1 MTTSKSERTAKP
13 AEQRIAIICGQFNEI
28 VTKPLLE
35 GAKDQLLSH
44 GVAKGH
50 IGEFWVPG
58 AFELPVVAQKAAE
71 SQDWDAVICLGAVIK
86 GETPHF
92 HYICSAVASQ
102 LSAIAVRSGKPVIF
116 GVLTTDT
123 VDQALNRAGLK
134 YGNKGREA
142 AEAAVATLKTL
153 AAL

>member
-1 MTTSKSERTAKP
+1 MSKSKGTP
-13 AEQRIAIICGQFNEI
+13 NPPRIAILCAQFNEA
-28 VTKPLLE
+28 VTRPLLA
-35 GAKDQLLSH
+35 GAKDQLVSL
-44 GVAKGH
+44 GVAKEQ

-58 AFELPVVAQKAAE
+58 AFELPVVAKRAADLA
-71 SQDWDAVICLGAVIK
+71 DWDAVICLGAVIK

-102 LSAIAVRSGKPVIF
+102 LSHIAVASGKPVIF

-142 AEAAVATLKTL
+142 ADAAVATLKTL

>member
-1 MTTSKSERTAKP
+1 MSSATLNLKP
-13 AEQRIAIICGQFNEI
+13 EDMRIAIICGRFNET
-28 VTKPLLE
+28 VTKPLLA
-35 GAKDQLLSH
+35 GAKDQLLSY
-44 GVAKGH
+44 GLKEAH
-50 IGEFWVPG
+50 IHEFWVPG
-58 AFELPVVAQKAAE
+58 AFELPVVAQKAASSKE
-71 SQDWDAVICLGAVIK
+71 YDAIICLGAVIK

-102 LSAIAVRSGKPVIF
+102 LSHIAVNSGKPVIF

-142 AEAAVATLKTL
+142 ASAAVDTLKTL